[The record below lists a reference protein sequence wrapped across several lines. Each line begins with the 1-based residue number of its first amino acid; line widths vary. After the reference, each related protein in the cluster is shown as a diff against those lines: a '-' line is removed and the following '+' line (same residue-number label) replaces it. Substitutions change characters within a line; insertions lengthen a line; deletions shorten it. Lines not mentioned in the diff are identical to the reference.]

1 MAKHRQTVRCD
12 PESGLCC
19 VVFDDREFLV
29 ASKNTIRSLSERYP
43 PQYFVKEV
51 YSDLR
56 NTHDDYIVV
65 EYINHGSK
73 YLYVSDSELRKEIIT
88 AAWPFCI

>member
-1 MAKHRQTVRCD
+1 MAKHRQTVSRN

-29 ASKNTIRSLSERYP
+29 ASKNTIRSISETYSDR
-43 PQYFVKEV
+43 YFVKEI
-51 YSDLR
+51 YDDLE
-56 NTHDDYIVV
+56 NSQDDYIVV
-65 EYINHGSK
+65 RYVDHGPK
-73 YLYVSDSELRKEIIT
+73 YYCVSDGELRKEIIA

>member
-12 PESGLCC
+12 PESGVCY
-19 VVFDDREFLV
+19 VIFRRQNFIV
-29 ASKNTIRSLSERYP
+29 ASKSTIRAISETYSGRP
-43 PQYFVKEV
+43 FVKEV
-51 YSDLR
+51 YDDLE
-56 NTHDDYIVV
+56 NSQDDYIVV